1 MTWFWYKKTFSN
13 TWCFI
18 WRTKKRQVLLAKHKK
33 RHNMQN
39 QFIPLSSCYMVWLLI
54 ILIFSWLFWGCSIFI
69 LNILFFVWFY
79 WQTSLAAKKV
89 QNDLASL
96 QNHSTF
102 GDKLDIIDGF
112 ALKFVMIF
120 RQNISYFQTLLSFRH
135 NHMQSKRVFLLL
147 WVSKWCV

>member
-1 MTWFWYKKTFSN
+1 M
-13 TWCFI
+13 
-18 WRTKKRQVLLAKHKK
+18 L
-33 RHNMQN
+33 
-39 QFIPLSSCYMVWLLI
+39 WLLI
-54 ILIFSWLFWGCSIFI
+54 ILIFCWLFWGCSIFI

-112 ALKFVMIF
+112 ALKFVIMIF

-135 NHMQSKRVFLLL
+135 NHMQSKRVFSFVVGFKMMVLCVQTHRLTRRWNMGALWNSIQLLQHS
-147 WVSKWCV
+147 VSTKC

>member
-1 MTWFWYKKTFSN
+1 
-13 TWCFI
+13 
-18 WRTKKRQVLLAKHKK
+18 
-33 RHNMQN
+33 MQN
-39 QFIPLSSCYMVWLLI
+39 QFIPLSFCYMLWLLI

-120 RQNISYFQTLLSFRH
+120 RQNISYFQTLLSLRQKPHAIEEGFSFVVGFKMMCLNTQLTRRW
-135 NHMQSKRVFLLL
+135 NMGALWNSIQLLQHS
-147 WVSKWCV
+147 VSTKC